1 MHREK
6 YVAYF
11 RVSTSKQ
18 GKSGL
23 GLEAQ
28 RETVHARLNGG
39 DWIMVAAFTEVETG
53 TRKAKHRP
61 ELEKALSYCRNA
73 GARLIVA
80 NVSRLTRDPDFMA
93 KLVAANVEVEFCNL
107 PNTKGPIGTF
117 VLRQMLSVAE
127 LEAGMISERTTEA
140 LAAAKARGSVASGRG
155 MSGSGTSAAI
165 SRP

>member
-1 MHREK
+1 MHSGK

-28 RETVHARLNGG
+28 KETVLSRLNGG
-39 DWIMVAAFTEVETG
+39 GWMIVAEFTEVETG

-80 NVSRLTRDPDFMA
+80 NVSRLTRDPDFMSR
-93 KLVAANVEVEFCNL
+93 LVAANVEVEFCDL
-107 PNTKGPIGTF
+107 PKPRGP
-117 VLRQMLSVAE
+117 
-127 LEAGMISERTTEA
+127 
-140 LAAAKARGSVASGRG
+140 
-155 MSGSGTSAAI
+155 SAPSSCI
-165 SRP
+165 RCSRSRSWRPA